1 LGRRW
6 WGLRGGERR
15 SREVVVIS
23 FPGSIVQ
30 VADLIHIRSTGIL
43 LIEDNLFLEDENCS
57 N

>member
-1 LGRRW
+1 
-6 WGLRGGERR
+6 
-15 SREVVVIS
+15 VIS